1 MDPDKRQEMVE
12 TESMINRNVKGGGN
26 PDKRQEMVDTE
37 SFLID

>member
-1 MDPDKRQEMVE
+1 MVE
-12 TESMINRNVKGGGN
+12 TESMINRNVKGGGGN